1 MMLRSLAVAVAL
13 LGLGLSSTSHAQL
26 SSTEPLTLL
35 VTPSYPRP
43 YQTVTIVPQ
52 STSFNLSAS
61 TVVTTVNGSEVSRGS
76 GAEPVYVRMGGP
88 GSVTTVL
95 VRTTTNGQT
104 YSKSVTI
111 RPAEVSLVA
120 EPVSTTHPFYEGGAL
135 VASEGRVRLVAL
147 ADLRTSAGT
156 RISPES
162 LIYTWRNG
170 NQVLEGSSGLGKSVL
185 PATAPV
191 RYRDARI
198 TVTVSSQDQSVV
210 AEAAVTVSPGDPLV
224 RVYRRDP
231 LLGPLFGT
239 ALGSDF
245 TLKDTEETFRAVPYF
260 FPDRPSI
267 VWQVNGTQSDSD
279 ENITVRT
286 SGAGAGSA
294 LLGVLARSAASTRTA
309 ESRFRIRF
317 GDRDSFS
324 IFGI

>member
-1 MMLRSLAVAVAL
+1 MRSVAVALAL
-13 LGLGLSSTSHAQL
+13 LGLGLSYTSHAQF

-35 VTPSYPRP
+35 ITPSYPRP
-43 YQTVTIVPQ
+43 YQTVTVVPQ
-52 STSFNLSAS
+52 STVINLSAS

-76 GAEPVYVRMGGP
+76 GGEPIYVRMGAP
-88 GSVTTVL
+88 GSATTVV
-95 VRTTTNGQT
+95 VRATANGQT
-104 YSKSVTI
+104 FSKSLAI
-111 RPAEVSLVA
+111 RPAEVSLIV
-120 EPVSTTHPFYEGGAL
+120 EPVSTSHPFYEGGSL

-147 ADLRTSAGT
+147 ADLRTSAGA
-156 RISPES
+156 RIPSES

-198 TVTVSSQDQSVV
+198 TVTVTSQDQSVV

-239 ALGSDF
+239 ALGSEF

-260 FPDRPSI
+260 FPDRPAI

-279 ENITVRT
+279 ENITVRA
-286 SGAGAGSA
+286 SGAGGGSA
-294 LLGVLARSAASTRTA
+294 LLGVLARSSTSSRTA
-309 ESRFRIRF
+309 ESRFRVRF
-317 GDRDSFS
+317 GERNSFS
-324 IFGI
+324 IFGL